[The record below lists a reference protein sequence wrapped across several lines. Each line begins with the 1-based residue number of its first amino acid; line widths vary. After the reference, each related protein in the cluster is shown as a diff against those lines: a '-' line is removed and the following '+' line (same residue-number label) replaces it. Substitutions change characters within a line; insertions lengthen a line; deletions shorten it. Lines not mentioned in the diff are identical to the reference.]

1 MTATSFFLISAGLGI
16 WFAMIASVYIVY
28 KILKLI
34 NTAEI
39 EVKSIKS
46 SLKLTGLNL
55 ISKILGSPKGGEK

>member
-1 MTATSFFLISAGLGI
+1 MISAGLGI

-55 ISKILGSPKGGEK
+55 ISKILGSPKGGENNDSK